1 MNRLDP
7 DGRTPR
13 AGVVDDWTERVDTP
27 TDDLCRDFLRLLPL
41 RHEALTWAIEEGD
54 GADLGRAA
62 ADLRRAAQAVGA
74 APLADVCAR
83 LETRARDGRLG
94 DQPIL
99 AGELEAA
106 CAAVCERLAV
116 GSRN

>member
-13 AGVVDDWTERVDTP
+13 AGVVGDWTDEVDTR
-27 TDDLCRDFLRLLPL
+27 TDELCRDFLRLLPL

-62 ADLRRAAQAVGA
+62 ADLGRAARAVGA
-74 APLADVCAR
+74 GTLADVCAR
-83 LETRARDGRLG
+83 LESRARDGRLG
-94 DQPIL
+94 DQPLL
-99 AGELEAA
+99 ADELEAA
-106 CAAVCERLAV
+106 CRAASELLAV
-116 GSRN
+116 ASRN